1 MLDSI
6 KAKRQKSSGFT
17 LPEVIIT
24 LFIIAILS
32 AALMTIYFIF
42 FNQTIRNSY
51 HARLAVE
58 SQSILRLIVEELRV
72 SSGVHAVSQ
81 PDAYVLGGGT
91 NWSTSNSNLVLII
104 ATPAVDVNNNVL
116 YDTAAGQPY
125 VNELVYYAS
134 NGTLYR
140 RQLADSDATGNK
152 YKTSCPPA
160 NVTSTCP
167 QDALLTNHFKAL
179 SFRFFDQDNVEIPEA
194 SGDIT
199 RARSIELTIDMVHK
213 TFGETVTY
221 TNSIRMTMRNN
232 QL

>member
-1 MLDSI
+1 MP
-6 KAKRQKSSGFT
+6 KKRSDGFT

-32 AALMTIYFIF
+32 AALMTIYFLF

-72 SSGVHAVSQ
+72 SSGVHAVSK
-81 PDAYVLGGGT
+81 PDAYVVGGGT

-104 ATPAVDVNNNVL
+104 ATPAVDINNNVL
-116 YDTAAGQPY
+116 YNAGAGEPY
-125 VNELVYYAS
+125 INELIYYAS

-140 RQLADSDATGNK
+140 RQLADSTATGNK

-160 NVTSTCP
+160 NVSPTCP
-167 QDALLTNHFKAL
+167 QDALLTNHFKSL
-179 SFRFFDQDNVEIPEA
+179 SFKFFDQDNIEIPEA
-194 SGDIT
+194 TGDIT
-199 RARSIELTIDMVHK
+199 QARSIELTINMEHK
-213 TFGETVTY
+213 TFGETVKY
-221 TNSIRMTMRNN
+221 TNTIRMTMRNN

>member
-1 MLDSI
+1 MLGNS
-6 KAKRQKSSGFT
+6 KHRTQRQSGFT

-24 LFIIAILS
+24 LLIIAILS
-32 AALMTIYFIF
+32 AALMTIYFLF

-72 SSGVHAVSQ
+72 SSGVHAVSK
-81 PDAYVLGGGT
+81 PDSYVVGGGA

-104 ATPAVDVNNNVL
+104 ATPAVDINNNVL
-116 YDTAAGQPY
+116 YNTSAGEPY
-125 VNELVYYAS
+125 INELVYYAT

-140 RQLADSDATGNK
+140 RQLADSSAVGNK

-160 NVTSTCP
+160 NISPTCP
-167 QDALLTNHFKAL
+167 QDALLTNHFKSL
-179 SFRFFDQDNVEIPEA
+179 SFKFFDQDNTLIPES

-199 RARSIELTIDMVHK
+199 QARSIELTIDMEHK
-213 TFGETVTY
+213 TFGETVNY
-221 TNSIRMTMRNN
+221 TNTIRMTMRNN